1 MSPPPDDYDKF
12 VKATAAEEL
21 HQHSPLPVVLGTDP
35 TDGLPAQVA
44 PRNFDK
50 SPPLTEDTLVCMAD
64 TRSFVIR
71 DDNGFVLQRFDPASV
86 RRLPN
91 GIYFVYEAIVDSG
104 VASLTQVSLSSITVS
119 GQRCARVEPVRP
131 ACTHYIR
138 MQTDL
143 AADREAKYLMRACAM
158 QRDESGEYYSVRD
171 SLIAACTLRAP
182 RHYESEQ
189 LLDAFDAD
197 KIAQAR
203 IRKEQETFDIDEELE
218 AEGSS
223 SNSTNLGIL
232 G

>member
-12 VKATAAEEL
+12 VRPTAAEEL

-35 TDGLPAQVA
+35 TDGMPAQVA

-71 DDNGFVLQRFDPASV
+71 DAIGYIRQQFTPRGVQ
-86 RRLPN
+86 RLPN
-91 GIYFVYEAIVDSG
+91 GDYCVEEPQ
-104 VASLTQVSLSSITVS
+104 LTQLTQLVGQFERRNKDGQSLVT
-119 GQRCARVEPVRP
+119 VEPIRP
-131 ACTHYIR
+131 ACAHYIR

-143 AADREAKYLMRACAM
+143 AADREARYIVRACAV
-158 QRDESGEYYSVRD
+158 QRDETGEYYSVRD
-171 SLIAACTLRAP
+171 SLISACTLRIP

-197 KIAQAR
+197 KIAQAK
-203 IRKEQETFDIDEELE
+203 IRLEQEEFDIDQELAAE
-218 AEGSS
+218 AGAAPGG
-223 SNSTNLGIL
+223 NKLGIL